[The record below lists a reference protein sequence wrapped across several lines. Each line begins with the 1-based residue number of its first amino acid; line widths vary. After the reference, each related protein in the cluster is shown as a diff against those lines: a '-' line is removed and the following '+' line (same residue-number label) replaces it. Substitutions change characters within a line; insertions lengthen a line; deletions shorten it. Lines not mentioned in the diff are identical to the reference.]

1 MVVPCYIGFKRYG
14 EEMQFVEMILNEN
27 ERVVARPGT
36 IMYKDGKIGMA
47 TLIGAGSGTDEG
59 FFIGEGLSMI
69 MFSNLACDKASIA
82 FSASYPGSIV
92 SIDLAEYGGSLIC
105 QKNAF
110 LCAAKVSSF
119 KVYMQ
124 EQMGESYS
132 EDKEDIM
139 LRLEGNGVIF
149 LHAAGTGIKKNLQA
163 GHSLELETGCLV
175 AMTTGITIV
184 FACKNNH
191 PGISAG
197 SGVLATLKVPA
208 LFGYSPF
215 PLVWQMRFV
224 RQPAAETRANQRHS
238 TIRLDGMSE
247 LAHLLTGSNMKK
259 RCNSVMGHM
268 TF

>member
-82 FSASYPGSIV
+82 FSASYPGSIIA
-92 SIDLAEYGGSLIC
+92 IDLAEYGGSLIC

-119 KVYMQ
+119 KVYQ
-124 EQMGESYS
+124 QKQMGESYS

-175 AMTTGITIV
+175 AMTTGIDYRV
-184 FACKNNH
+184 RHAKNNH

-197 SGVLATLKVPA
+197 SGVALATLKGPGSVWVQSISFSKMA
-208 LFGYSPF
+208 DEICKAACGGNKEQTKDIHNPF
-215 PLVWQMRFV
+215 
-224 RQPAAETRANQRHS
+224 
-238 TIRLDGMSE
+238 DGMSE
-247 LAHLLTGSNMKK
+247 LAHLFDRDQT
-259 RCNSVMGHM
+259 
-268 TF
+268 